1 MHDSPVRRPRLVA
14 TDLDGTLLRSDGAIS
29 PRTRAAL
36 RDVESAGIGVV
47 FVTARPPRWLDPL
60 ADAVGGDGTVISA
73 NGAFDYDVRTRTV
86 IASYPLERALL
97 LEIVADLRAAVP
109 GIGFSAELRDG
120 VHTEPNYPELHPRW
134 VPADLVPAPID
145 DLPPEA
151 VVGKLLARTDHLP
164 EEEVIPR
171 VAEVLGDRALVQ
183 HSGTG
188 GLAEISAPGV
198 TKAAG
203 LVRWCGLP
211 TSGPRTCGPSET
223 CPTTSRCSSGPE
235 SGGPSRT
242 PTPTSARR
250 RHARVRPTT
259 RTESRGPWS
268 GPSVS
273 DASTSPAP
281 GSAVRM
287 VCCGSFGAV
296 TAVKRVGNAP
306 VPAQKRS
313 FRSLFGRHARR

>member
-203 LVRWCGLP
+203 LVRWCGRADIRAEDVWAFGDMPNDIPMLEWAGVGWAVANAHP
-211 TSGPRTCGPSET
+211 DVRAAATRTCASNDEDGVA
-223 CPTTSRCSSGPE
+223 
-235 SGGPSRT
+235 RT
-242 PTPTSARR
+242 LEWAL
-250 RHARVRPTT
+250 
-259 RTESRGPWS
+259 G
-268 GPSVS
+268 
-273 DASTSPAP
+273 
-281 GSAVRM
+281 
-287 VCCGSFGAV
+287 
-296 TAVKRVGNAP
+296 
-306 VPAQKRS
+306 
-313 FRSLFGRHARR
+313 L